1 MQLFFKHDII
11 SGFFLHIIEGGIP
24 LPLDFEFTEEQK
36 MFKDMIVDFG
46 QREIEPLVEEAEK
59 NEKFPEGLFLK
70 LGEMG
75 LLGIVFPEEYGGV
88 NLDKITD
95 CIFSEEMGR
104 INAGIAMCVNAHTS
118 LSMFPIY
125 KFGTEEQRKK
135 YLVPGI
141 AGNKIGAL
149 GLTEPNA
156 GSDARNI
163 KSQAIKKGNKYIL
176 NGTKTWI
183 TNGTMCD
190 YAVVAAYTDKTKKG
204 HGISIFIV
212 DKGTPGFSVSGKMHK
227 LGHRSAD
234 TSELIFENC
243 GVPEENLLVGEGG
256 FQGAMETLLGARI
269 THAAKSVGIAQ
280 AALDYALQ
288 YSKER
293 EAFGKPISKFQAI
306 SFKLADMAVKVETAR
321 LMVYKA
327 AWLYSNGKKCLK
339 EASMAKLY
347 AAEIVQSV
355 ATEAVQVLGG
365 YGYSVEYLA
374 ERYYRD
380 AKLASITEGTSEIQR
395 VVISRELGI

>member
-1 MQLFFKHDII
+1 M
-11 SGFFLHIIEGGIP
+11 S
-24 LPLDFEFTEEQK
+24 LDFEFTEEQK
-36 MFKDMIVDFG
+36 MFKDMITDFG
-46 QREIEPLVEEAEK
+46 QNEIEPLVEDAEK
-59 NEKFPEGLFLK
+59 NEMFPVELFPK

-88 NLDKITD
+88 GLDKITD
-95 CIFSEEMGR
+95 CIFSEEMGK

-125 KFGTEEQRKK
+125 KFGTEEQKQK

-141 AGNKIGAL
+141 TGEKIGSL
-149 GLTEPNA
+149 GLTEPFA
-156 GSDARNI
+156 GSDARSI
-163 KSQAIKKGNKYIL
+163 RTTAIKKGDKYIL

-183 TNGTMCD
+183 TNGTICD
-190 YAVVAAYTDKTKKG
+190 YAVVAAYTNKEKKG
-204 HGISIFIV
+204 TGISIFIV
-212 DKGTPGFSVSGKMHK
+212 DNDAPGFSVSQKMHK

-243 GVPEENLLVGEGG
+243 EVPEVNMLVGEGG

-293 EAFGKPISKFQAI
+293 EAFGRPISKFQAI
-306 SFKLADMAVKVETAR
+306 GFKLADMAVKVETAR

-347 AAEIVQSV
+347 SAEIVQEV
-355 ATEAVQVLGG
+355 ATECVQVLGG

-380 AKLASITEGTSEIQR
+380 AKLASLTEGTSEIQR
-395 VVISRELGI
+395 IVISRELGI

>member
-1 MQLFFKHDII
+1 M
-11 SGFFLHIIEGGIP
+11 G
-24 LPLDFEFTEEQK
+24 LDFEFTQEQR
-36 MFKDMIVDFG
+36 MFQDMIVDFG
-46 QREIEPLVEEAEK
+46 QNEIEPLVEDAEK
-59 NEKFPEGLFLK
+59 NELFPVELFPK

-75 LLGIVFPEEYGGV
+75 LLGIVFPEDYGGV
-88 NLDKITD
+88 GLDKITD
-95 CIFSEEMGR
+95 CIFSEEMGK

-125 KFGTEEQRKK
+125 KFGTEEQKQK

-141 AGNKIGAL
+141 EGKKIGSL
-149 GLTEPNA
+149 GLTEPFA
-156 GSDARNI
+156 GSDARSI
-163 KSQAIKKGNKYIL
+163 KSTAVKKGDKYIL

-183 TNGTMCD
+183 TNGTICD
-190 YAVVAAYTDKTKKG
+190 YSIVAAYTDKEKKG
-204 HGISIFIV
+204 TGISMFIV
-212 DKGTPGFSVSGKMHK
+212 DSDSPGYSVSAKMHK

-243 GVPEENLLVGEGG
+243 EVPEENLLVGEGG

-293 EAFGKPISKFQAI
+293 EAFGRPISKFQAI
-306 SFKLADMAVKVETAR
+306 GFKLADMAVKVETAR

-347 AAEIVQSV
+347 AAEVVQDV
-355 ATEAVQVLGG
+355 ATEGVQILGG

-380 AKLASITEGTSEIQR
+380 AKLASLTEGTSEIQR
-395 VVISRELGI
+395 IVISRELGI

>member
-1 MQLFFKHDII
+1 MGLN
-11 SGFFLHIIEGGIP
+11 
-24 LPLDFEFTEEQK
+24 FEFTEEQR

-46 QREIEPLVEEAEK
+46 QNEIEPLVEDAEK
-59 NEKFPEGLFLK
+59 NELFPVELFPK

-88 NLDKITD
+88 GLDKITD
-95 CIFSEEMGR
+95 CIFSEEMGK
-104 INAGIAMCVNAHTS
+104 INAGIAMCINAHTS

-125 KFGTEEQRKK
+125 KFGTEEQKQK

-141 AGNKIGAL
+141 TGEKIGSL
-149 GLTEPNA
+149 GLTEPFA
-156 GSDARNI
+156 GSDARSI
-163 KSQAIKKGNKYIL
+163 RTTAVKKGDKYVL

-183 TNGTMCD
+183 TNGTICD
-190 YAVVAAYTDKTKKG
+190 YAIVAAYTNKEKKG
-204 HGISIFIV
+204 TGISIFIV
-212 DKGTPGFSVSGKMHK
+212 DNDAPGFSVSQKMHK

-243 GVPEENLLVGEGG
+243 EVSEENVLVGEGG

-293 EAFGKPISKFQAI
+293 EAFGRPISKFQAI
-306 SFKLADMAVKVETAR
+306 SFKLADMAMKVETAR

-347 AAEIVQSV
+347 AAEIVQDV
-355 ATEAVQVLGG
+355 ATECVQVLGG

-380 AKLASITEGTSEIQR
+380 AKLASLTEGTSEIQR
-395 VVISRELGI
+395 IVISRELGI

>member
-1 MQLFFKHDII
+1 M
-11 SGFFLHIIEGGIP
+11 G
-24 LPLDFEFTEEQK
+24 LDFEFTDEQK

-46 QREIEPLVEEAEK
+46 QNEIEPLVEDAEK
-59 NEKFPEGLFLK
+59 NELFPVELFPK

-88 NLDKITD
+88 GLDKITD
-95 CIFSEEMGR
+95 CIFSEEMGK

-125 KFGTEEQRKK
+125 KFGTDEQKKK

-141 AGNKIGAL
+141 EGKKIGSL
-149 GLTEPNA
+149 GLTEPFA
-156 GSDARNI
+156 GSDARSI
-163 KSQAIKKGNKYIL
+163 KSTAVKKGDKYII

-183 TNGTMCD
+183 TNGTICD
-190 YAVVAAYTDKTKKG
+190 YAIVAAYTNKEKKG
-204 HGISIFIV
+204 TGISIFIV
-212 DKGTPGFSVSGKMHK
+212 DSDSPGYSVSAKMHK

-243 GVPEENLLVGEGG
+243 EVPEENVLVGEGG

-293 EAFGKPISKFQAI
+293 EAFGRPISKFQAI
-306 SFKLADMAVKVETAR
+306 GFKLADMAVKVETAR

-347 AAEIVQSV
+347 AAVVVQEV
-355 ATEAVQVLGG
+355 ATECFQVLGG

-380 AKLASITEGTSEIQR
+380 AKLASLTEGTSEIQR
-395 VVISRELGI
+395 IVISRELGI